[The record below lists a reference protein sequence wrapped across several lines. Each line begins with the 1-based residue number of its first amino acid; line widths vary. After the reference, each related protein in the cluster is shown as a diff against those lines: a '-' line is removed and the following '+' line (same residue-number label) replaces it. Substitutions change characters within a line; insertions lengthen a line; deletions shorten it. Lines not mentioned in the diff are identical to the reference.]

1 MKLRTTRVVLVLV
14 MVLASSSSVAWAQE
28 WRGQGRV
35 AGKVVDDG
43 GAPIEG
49 VTVAATLPASQN
61 RGPNPGKTNAKGEW
75 SVGGLAR
82 GNWALDFSR
91 DGYETL
97 SISVPVSEGSRIPPM
112 TITLKKVVVTVDPNA
127 VIKAKLTE
135 AAALMNAK
143 QFAQARAIYE
153 SLAAEYPEV
162 KQFRPLIA
170 RAYAG
175 EGNLEK
181 AIETLRA
188 AVAADPANA
197 ETQVLLGTVLI
208 EAGKLAEGQQVLGA
222 VDATKI
228 TDPIT
233 LVNIGIGLINDK
245 KQEEAIVW
253 LTKAVQ
259 VFPNDPNAYYYR
271 GISYLALGKTTEAKA
286 DLEKFIAIA
295 PPTASELDAAKKILA
310 TIK

>member
-1 MKLRTTRVVLVLV
+1 MKLRTTRVVLV
-14 MVLASSSSVAWAQE
+14 MVLASWSSVAWAQE

-49 VTVAATLPASQN
+49 VTVAATLPTSQN

>member
-1 MKLRTTRVVLVLV
+1 MSVRTIGVVLV
-14 MVLASSSSVAWAQE
+14 MVLASWSGVAWAQE

-35 AGKVVDDG
+35 AGKVVDDAG
-43 GAPIEG
+43 TPIEG

-61 RGPNPGKTNAKGEW
+61 RGPNPGKTNGKGEW
-75 SVGGLAR
+75 SIGGLAR
-82 GNWALDFSR
+82 GNWSLDFSR

-97 SISVPVSEGSRIPPM
+97 SISVPVSEGARIPPM

-127 VIKAKLTE
+127 AIRTRLTE
-135 AAALMNAK
+135 AAGLMNNN

-153 SLAAEYPEV
+153 ALAAEYPDV

-175 EGNLEK
+175 EGNTDK

-208 EAGKLAEGQQVLGA
+208 GAGKMAEGQQVLGA
-222 VDATKI
+222 VDASKI
-228 TDPIT
+228 ADPII

-259 VFPNDPNAYYYR
+259 VFPNDANAYYYR
-271 GISYLALGKTTEAKA
+271 GISYLAVGKTAEAKT

-295 PPTASELDAAKKILA
+295 PATASELDAAKKILA